1 MIALLSY
8 STSWCQSKINT
19 NSSTGGLTDTTRVYI
34 TYDALRKANAK
45 MVELKYQKEINDSLQ
60 SIIAND
66 EYIIKVYD
74 NNIKV
79 LNNQLKEAKKKRNV
93 AITGAVFTAVIG
105 AVLFI
110 LK

>member
-19 NSSTGGLTDTTRVYI
+19 ISSTGGLTDTTHVYI

-45 MVELKYQKEINDSLQ
+45 MIELKYQKEINDSLQ

-74 NNIKV
+74 NNAKV
-79 LNNQLKEAKKKRNV
+79 LNKQLSKAKRERNM
-93 AITGAVFTAVIG
+93 AISGTVFTIAVG
-105 AVLFI
+105 VLLFV